1 MKNDAKPRHEL
12 TRAPAALL
20 RALASRLD
28 RCATSDGSGADV
40 RTTDRCVATCCVEV
54 HELVALGALEPPAVD
69 QLLQTLPLVRVRQH
83 VRVEVHAPTPRL
95 TRVEEIALPDG
106 RRAQLWTGGVASAP
120 AVLVCHGTPDTRWIA
135 RTGASAAASAGL
147 RLGCVNRPGYG
158 TSTPTDSR
166 MSSVADDA
174 VAVLDRLDVDR
185 VGVLGMSVG
194 GAYAAAL
201 AARHPDRVAALAVVA
216 APRETRSA
224 TGALDAEVERAR
236 PEFAQWAAGVNAA
249 DPTTPPWLRA
259 GWASLP
265 TDDGA
270 LLGAEISAAD
280 IAASV
285 REALACHD
293 GYLRDAALLVS
304 DWGFALSDVRCP
316 PRLLVRRRR
325 PAQPTRDRPVVGRPI
340 EGTDLT
346 VTPTTHLATL
356 LANWRTILAA
366 LRRHPRLTAP

>member
-1 MKNDAKPRHEL
+1 M
-12 TRAPAALL
+12 
-20 RALASRLD
+20 
-28 RCATSDGSGADV
+28 
-40 RTTDRCVATCCVEV
+40 
-54 HELVALGALEPPAVD
+54 
-69 QLLQTLPLVRVRQH
+69 
-83 VRVEVHAPTPRL
+83 
-95 TRVEEIALPDG
+95 EEIALPDG
-106 RRAQLWTGGVASAP
+106 RRAQLWTGGAASAP

-147 RLGCVNRPGYG
+147 RLVCVNRPGYG
-158 TSTPTDSR
+158 TSTPAASR

-224 TGALDAEVERAR
+224 MGALDAEVERAR

-249 DPTTPPWLRA
+249 DPDDAALAARWLGSQPP
-259 GWASLP
+259 
-265 TDDGA
+265 DDAA
-270 LLGAEISAAD
+270 LLGAELSAAD
-280 IAASV
+280 IAASA

-293 GYLRDAALLVS
+293 GYLRDAALLFS
-304 DWGFALSDVRCP
+304 DWGFALSDVRCSTQLWYGAHDDRNP
-316 PRLLVRRRR
+316 P
-325 PAQPTRDRPVVGRPI
+325 ATGQWWADQITGA
-340 EGTDLT
+340 ELT

-366 LRRHPRLTAP
+366 LRSYLD